1 MVAKWIAI
9 SIIAGLVI
17 TMIPVALVGLW
28 TISKAFVAAV
38 LLFLLIIGFIY
49 LVIRA
54 IENEIKIKRLAKE
67 IEEILEQ
74 EKDDEEWK

>member
-1 MVAKWIAI
+1 MVTKWIAI
-9 SIIAGLVI
+9 SII
-17 TMIPVALVGLW
+17 VGLLVAMTPVFIVWLW
-28 TISKAFVAAV
+28 TVSKVFVAAV

-49 LVIRA
+49 LVTRA

-74 EKDDEEWK
+74 EENDEE